1 MSLVGNFIFKQ
12 YMHDIVTG
20 ERVTLGVQ
28 VLHHLLHLA
37 LLQSAMATEI
47 ENQVI
52 IKTHQMVE
60 ARNQV

>member
-1 MSLVGNFIFKQ
+1 M
-12 YMHDIVTG
+12 YDIVTG
-20 ERVTLGVQ
+20 ERATLGVQ
-28 VLHHLLHLA
+28 VLHPLLHLA
-37 LLQSAMATEI
+37 LLQPAVATEI